1 LSSRCSFKVRS
12 EEETLLLGELLSKV
26 LPKGSFL
33 LLKGDLGCGKTVL
46 TRGIARGLGIPEDE
60 VSSPSFN
67 IVHEYENLVHMDFYR
82 LSSPEE
88 LEDLGFSDLL
98 EDDRIKVAEWGER
111 VMELLENPVI
121 VECRE
126 VEGGREFVISE
137 PTGKICKQLT
147 QLWRE
152 HVKDS

>member
-1 LSSRCSFKVRS
+1 LKSKCSFKTRN
-12 EEETLLLGELLSKV
+12 EEQTLLLGELLSKV

-33 LLKGDLGCGKTVL
+33 ILKGDLGCGKTLL
-46 TRGIARGLGIPEDE
+46 TRGIARGLGIQEE
-60 VSSPSFN
+60 EISSPSFN

-88 LEDLGFSDLL
+88 IEDLGFSDLL

-111 VMELLENPVI
+111 ALELVENPII

-126 VEGGREFVISE
+126 AEGGREFIISD
-137 PTGKICKQLT
+137 PTCKICKQLNT
-147 QLWRE
+147 LWRE

>member
-1 LSSRCSFKVRS
+1 LSSRCSFKVKS
-12 EEETLLLGELLSKV
+12 EEETLLLGELLARI
-26 LPKGSFL
+26 LPRGSFL
-33 LLKGDLGCGKTVL
+33 VLKGDLGCGKTVL

-88 LEDLGFSDLL
+88 LEDLGFSDFL
-98 EDDRIKVAEWGER
+98 EDERIKVAEWGER
-111 VMELLENPVI
+111 AVELLENPVV

-126 VEGGREFVISE
+126 AGGGREFVISE
-137 PTGKICKQLT
+137 PTGKICKQLI

>member
-1 LSSRCSFKVRS
+1 MISRCSFKVRS

-111 VMELLENPVI
+111 AMELLENPVI

-126 VEGGREFVISE
+126 IEGGREFVISE

-147 QLWRE
+147 RLWRE